1 MKQHH
6 IIVSDHDYQILKS
19 ICMQVA
25 GSEPL
30 KAELERAVIRK
41 KERMPADVVKLHS
54 KVEFRDERS
63 GRVRQV
69 ELVLPGQ
76 ANIQSGKMSILSPI
90 GTALLGYREG
100 DVVLWEVPAG
110 KTSLQILKVEPIE
123 KTDA

>member
-1 MKQHH
+1 
-6 IIVSDHDYQILKS
+6 
-19 ICMQVA
+19 MQVA

-41 KERMPADVVKLHS
+41 EERIPADVVKLHS
-54 KVEFRDERS
+54 TVQFRDERS
-63 GRVRQV
+63 GRIRQV

-100 DVVLWEVPAG
+100 DVISWEVPAG
-110 KTSLQILKVEPIE
+110 KTSLHIIKVAPAEKIE
-123 KTDA
+123 G